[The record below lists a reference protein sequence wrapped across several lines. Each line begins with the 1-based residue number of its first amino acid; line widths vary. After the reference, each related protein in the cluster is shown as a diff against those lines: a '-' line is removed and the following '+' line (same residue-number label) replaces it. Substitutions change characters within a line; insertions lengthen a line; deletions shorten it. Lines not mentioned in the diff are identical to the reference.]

1 MSEPDYYIG
10 VSDVDIAKDAIAQD
24 PDLHIQKIITET
36 TGVYAE
42 TTASAATLTPATSPA
57 WTVDELISTVAYNLE
72 IVDDNGVVGYGK
84 VDDNDADS
92 ITFDVDDVVLSSDDT
107 TGVTLTAASS
117 YSFRVLTPSSV
128 TGNTYGPFFGLSE
141 GNELSITDE
150 YMQFKYG
157 MPKKKLF
164 QDLAERVVEISGG
177 NVNYED
183 ADIQSTIFGSIE
195 FGSQTAQQST
205 AIGSDP
211 GVLSSFRLAFKLAD
225 RNGRRMWII
234 IRKVQ
239 FGAEG
244 NIFGKSGD
252 GYSMANFKGTVLAD
266 TFYPENAD
274 MIQIIRID

>member
-1 MSEPDYYIG
+1 MAEPDYYTG

-24 PDLHIQKIITET
+24 PDLHIQKIITEE

-42 TTASAATLTPATSPA
+42 ATTSEGTLTPTVSPA
-57 WTVDELISTVAYNLE
+57 WTVAGLVSTVAYNLE
-72 IVDDNGVVGYGK
+72 IVDDNAVVGYGK
-84 VDDNDADS
+84 VTDNDADS
-92 ITFDVDDVVLSSDDT
+92 ITFDPTDVVLASDAT
-107 TGVTLTAASS
+107 TPITLTDTDT
-117 YSFRVLTPSSV
+117 YSFKVFTPSSTV
-128 TGNTYGPFFGLSE
+128 GNDYGPFFGLSE

-150 YMQFKYG
+150 YMQYKYG

-164 QDLAERVVEISGG
+164 QDLVERVAEVNGG
-177 NVNYED
+177 TINYENKD
-183 ADIQSTIFGSIE
+183 VQETIFGSVE
-195 FGSQTAQQST
+195 FGGQTGQQST

-211 GVLSSFRLAFKLAD
+211 GVLSSYRLAFKLAD
-225 RNGRRMWII
+225 RNGRRLWII

-244 NIFGKSGD
+244 NIFGKSTD
-252 GYSMANFKGTVLAD
+252 GYSMSNFKGTILAD